1 MNKKIN
7 FLKSG
12 YFFVLLIFIAVLGF
26 WQTYFGKFIDGSADF
41 SFYIHFHFFTVAL
54 WIILLVL
61 QPILIK
67 NKQLV
72 LHKLIGK
79 FSYVLFPILLLSV
92 VLLAHNNN
100 SIDEPNI
107 ELEIFLPF
115 KDIIILLIAF
125 YIAIRYR
132 KTMNIHARGM
142 IATGIVF
149 IEPALVRLINNYI
162 IPLPKGYILNIVI
175 IYLLLGYLI
184 YRERRSKK
192 GRWVFPIILAMYIV
206 VHFIILN
213 GVNIEIWNSFTLWFM
228 NLPLT

>member
-1 MNKKIN
+1 M
-7 FLKSG
+7 
-12 YFFVLLIFIAVLGF
+12 
-26 WQTYFGKFIDGSADF
+26 
-41 SFYIHFHFFTVAL
+41 
-54 WIILLVL
+54 
-61 QPILIK
+61 
-67 NKQLV
+67 
-72 LHKLIGK
+72 
-79 FSYVLFPILLLSV
+79 
-92 VLLAHNNN
+92 
-100 SIDEPNI
+100 
-107 ELEIFLPF
+107 PF

-162 IPLPKGYILNIVI
+162 IPLPEGYILNIVI

-213 GVNIEIWNSFTLWFM
+213 GVNIEIWNSFTLCFM
-228 NLPLT
+228 NLPLA